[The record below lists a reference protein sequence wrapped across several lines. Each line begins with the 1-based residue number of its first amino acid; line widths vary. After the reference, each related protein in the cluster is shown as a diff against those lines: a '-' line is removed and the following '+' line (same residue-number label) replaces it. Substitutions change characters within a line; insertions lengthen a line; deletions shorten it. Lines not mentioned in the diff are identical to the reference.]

1 MGRRRQQNT
10 ARVVKSDSNPIGNL
24 RIRYLMSG
32 TSLPTTGYVPRRD
45 LSIGTGRFDDA
56 ASGASNRVE
65 AKRMLRAGRG
75 VDQVRSGVVGGGRK
89 FVPWL
94 VAISPLVAL
103 LALPAGTALAKR
115 IAGTN
120 GADRIVGTKKAD
132 RINGRGGKDQV
143 KGRNGADRLKGSGGG
158 DRLAGGKG
166 ADRLKGSKGRDR
178 ISGGR
183 AKDRLAGG
191 KGRDRLNAVDGKKDG
206 AVDGG

>member
-45 LSIGTGRFDDA
+45 QSIGTWRFDNA
-56 ASGASNRVE
+56 ASGASKRVE
-65 AKRMLRAGRG
+65 AKKMLRAGRE

-94 VAISPLVAL
+94 VAISALVAL

-132 RINGRGGKDQV
+132 RINGRGGSDRV
-143 KGRNGADRLKGSGGG
+143 NGRDGG
-158 DRLAGGKG
+158 DLI
-166 ADRLKGSKGRDR
+166 KGSKGRDR
-178 ISGGR
+178 
-183 AKDRLAGG
+183 LVGG
-191 KGRDRLNAVDGKKDG
+191 KGGDRLKGSRGKDRING
-206 AVDGG
+206 AKGK